1 MSGVRRQLSRNVVV
15 LGFVSFLNDISSEM
29 TLTILPLFLANVLG
43 VRTPI
48 IGLIEG
54 VAETTASLTKI
65 YAGWLSDRVRR
76 RKALA
81 LTGYGLSALSKPLLY
96 FANSWLVVGLIR
108 FADRVGKGIRTAPR
122 DALIA
127 DSTAGEHRGLS
138 FGFHRALDT
147 AGAVVGLATAA
158 AIVFFSQ
165 KGALAL
171 ERSTFQRLVLIAA
184 IPGFLAVFL
193 LMLGVRDI
201 APRTVGREAPPRPTL
216 RGWNRRFYIFL
227 LAVILFTLGNSA
239 DAFLILRAQTLGIA
253 AAWVAL
259 LLVVQ
264 NITYTLV
271 ATPAGALSDRW
282 GRYRLIITAWGI
294 YALVYLGFAFARAA
308 WHAWVLFAVYGVYYG
323 IGEGVS
329 KALVA
334 DVVAPEKWGTAYGLY
349 HAAVGLTALPASLIA
364 GVLWQGIGPWTGL
377 GPAAPFLFGALMAAA
392 AIIVLLGGNLVSRR
406 TVI

>member
-1 MSGVRRQLSRNVVV
+1 M
-15 LGFVSFLNDISSEM
+15 
-29 TLTILPLFLANVLG
+29 
-43 VRTPI
+43 RTPI

-127 DSTAGEHRGLS
+127 DSTAEEHRGLS

-171 ERSTFQRLVLIAA
+171 EGSTFQRLVLIAA

-201 APRTVGREAPPRPTL
+201 APRTVGREEPPLLTL

-334 DVVAPEKWGTAYGLY
+334 DVVTPEKWGTAYGLY

-364 GVLWQGIGPWTGL
+364 GVLWQGIGPWTGF
-377 GPAAPFLFGALMAAA
+377 GPTAPFLFGAFMAAVA
-392 AIIVLLGGNLVSRR
+392 TIVLLGENLVSRAFGNPPR
-406 TVI
+406 

>member
-81 LTGYGLSALSKPLLY
+81 LTGYGLSALTKPLLY

-127 DSTAGEHRGLS
+127 DSTAEEHRGLS

-201 APRTVGREAPPRPTL
+201 APRTVGGEEPPRPTL

-264 NITYTLV
+264 NITYTLI

>member
-1 MSGVRRQLSRNVVV
+1 MGPEPRGRLSRNVVI
-15 LGFVSFLNDISSEM
+15 LGLVSFLNDISSEM

-81 LTGYGLSALSKPLLY
+81 LAGYGVSALSKPLLY
-96 FANSWLVVGLIR
+96 FANSWLFVGVIR

-127 DSTAGEHRGLS
+127 DSTAEEHRGLS

-147 AGAVVGLATAA
+147 AGAVIGLAAA
-158 AIVFFSQ
+158 ALIVFLSQ

-171 ERSTFQRLVLIAA
+171 ARPTFQRLVIVAT
-184 IPGFLAVFL
+184 IPGFLAVL
-193 LMLGVRDI
+193 LLALGVREI
-201 APRTVGREAPPRPTL
+201 PPRREGAGEPPRLTL
-216 RGWNRRFYIFL
+216 RGWDRRFYVFL

-239 DAFLILRAQTLGIA
+239 DAFLVLRAQTLGIA

-264 NITYTLV
+264 NVTYTIV

-282 GRYRLIITAWGI
+282 GRYRLILLAWGI
-294 YALVYLGFAFARAA
+294 YALVYLGFATATAG
-308 WHAWVLFAVYGVYYG
+308 WHVWVLFAVYGVYYG

-334 DVVAPEKWGTAYGLY
+334 DLVSPEKWGTAYGLY
-349 HAAVGLTALPASLIA
+349 NAAVGLTALPASVIA
-364 GVLWQGIGPWTGL
+364 GILWQGIGAWPGF
-377 GPAAPFLFGALMAAA
+377 GPSAPFLFGAIMAAFA
-392 AIIVLLGGNLVSRR
+392 ALLLFFQSRM
-406 TVI
+406 